1 MGVQHIGE
9 ELVGDRITAVLDG
22 GHHGLR
28 ELWLVVSVSSTS
40 AKTIRTPP
48 VASSKTSGK
57 NAAASWLVTAWLA
70 AS

>member
-28 ELWLVVSVSSTS
+28 ELLGVSVSSTS